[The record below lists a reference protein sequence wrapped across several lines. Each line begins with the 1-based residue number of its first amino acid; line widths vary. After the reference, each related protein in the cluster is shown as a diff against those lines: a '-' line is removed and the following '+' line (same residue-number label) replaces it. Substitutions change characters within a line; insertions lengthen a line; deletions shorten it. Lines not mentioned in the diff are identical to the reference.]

1 MTGMASAMPRL
12 SDDGG
17 MEVEIIST
25 DEEAGPSSSA
35 PRPGQPPASGHRRRR
50 PIPVRLRQRSSNAGE
65 VIDLTSES
73 PEAVARDAGDEE
85 VVFVSARQP
94 AKRRRLLPAVKT
106 PGSKGGV
113 VPQLPTPPPN
123 HSYKCPVCLETCRS
137 MTSTTCGHVFCEECI
152 RMAIRTQKKCPT
164 CRKNLTARQLHRIY
178 LS

>member
-1 MTGMASAMPRL
+1 MRPARPPGVTRECSSPRRVMVNSL
-12 SDDGG
+12 LTCAVGDWWLVS
-17 MEVEIIST
+17 
-25 DEEAGPSSSA
+25 
-35 PRPGQPPASGHRRRR
+35 Q
-50 PIPVRLRQRSSNAGE
+50 AGE

-137 MTSTTCGHVFCEECI
+137 MTSTTCGC
-152 RMAIRTQKKCPT
+152 AWAPSLPTPPKCCT
-164 CRKNLTARQLHRIY
+164 VL
-178 LS
+178 